1 MKQAILT
8 WILLGLLCLGGI
20 VAQANFE
27 RKKREILTE
36 ILEMTDSIEREK
48 READHVAHPGPAH
61 PGPAHPGPAHP
72 GPAHPGPAHPGPAH
86 PGPSHP
92 GPAHPGPSH
101 PGPAHPEPANHGH
114 DHSRREAENPHQLH
128 HHATQ
133 GHEDRGRDHPENG
146 HKGRSGYQP
155 GHEHSSNGHS
165 EHSQPRREHFGHERT
180 EHEHSGR
187 EHSEYEHHRKD
198 SQHDSHGKD
207 SQREHH
213 GKDSQHEHHGKDSQH
228 ELHGKD
234 SQHELHGK
242 DSQHEHHGKD
252 SQQELHAKDSQH
264 ETHGKDKREAQVQN
278 CFFGRCN
285 QNNQLTGGRRP
296 HNAVHTGGFG
306 QFFSQPTAVQNCGR
320 SACNQN
326 NLFGRKKRA
335 LVQAFIDE
343 AENINDEDLN
353 AGEHDT
359 ENPYENISSII
370 DEAHKIESEEDAKVD
385 SDKSD
390 NIQIV
395 EKEESSLMKFLLH
408 QIFLLPKLKFDASP
422 QVHTLN
428 CQGPTGSKCSRG
440 ICTVACSDGAQVQL
454 YCPSNSMVVKNTAVG
469 ELINQAE
476 VSCGGVGE
484 KRNDYSSASNAFY

>member
-1 MKQAILT
+1 
-8 WILLGLLCLGGI
+8 

-27 RKKREILTE
+27 RRKREILTE
-36 ILEMTDSIEREK
+36 ILEMADSIEREK
-48 READHVAHPGPAH
+48 READNAAHPGPAH

-86 PGPSHP
+86 PGP
-92 GPAHPGPSH
+92 
-101 PGPAHPEPANHGH
+101 AHPEPATHGH
-114 DHSRREAENPHQLH
+114 DHSRREAENPHQFH
-128 HHATQ
+128 HHGTQ
-133 GHEDRGRDHPENG
+133 GHEDRGRDHPE
-146 HKGRSGYQP
+146 Y
-155 GHEHSSNGHS
+155 GHS
-165 EHSQPRREHFGHERT
+165 EHAQSRREHLGHERT
-180 EHEHSGR
+180 EHEQPGHDHSGR
-187 EHSEYEHHRKD
+187 EHSGY
-198 SQHDSHGKD
+198 
-207 SQREHH
+207 EHH

-228 ELHGKD
+228 EHHGKD
-234 SQHELHGK
+234 SQHEHHGK

-252 SQQELHAKDSQH
+252 SQQGLHGEDSQH
-264 ETHGKDKREAQVQN
+264 KHHGKDKREAQVQN

-343 AENINDEDLN
+343 TEKINEEDLDV
-353 AGEHDT
+353 GEHDT
-359 ENPYENISSII
+359 DNPYENISSII
-370 DEAHKIESEEDAKVD
+370 DEAHKIESEEDTKVD
-385 SDKSD
+385 GDKSD
-390 NIQIV
+390 NIQTV
-395 EKEESSLMKFLLH
+395 KKEESSLMNFLLH
-408 QIFLLPKLKFDASP
+408 QIFLLPKLKFDVSP

-484 KRNDYSSASNAFY
+484 KRNNYSSVSNAFY